1 MTEQLLPS
9 AWTVSEARGM
19 AAQLRHVA
27 TTEDEYDGLELLTA
41 ISEYLDQLYGGAG
54 FDRLLPP
61 QNRAAMAQLIQRIR
75 GSAATGSVVLDD
87 DGVPVDLA
95 AAEADP
101 VYDTLVRLDQ
111 PVNAAVTLAQ
121 GRKLAADLAAS
132 DGWQGELGRAL
143 QALYG
148 YLDELYGGS
157 GAFTELLTVDER
169 ARVAQ
174 GPSSR

>member
-1 MTEQLLPS
+1 
-9 AWTVSEARGM
+9 M

-27 TTEDEYDGLELLTA
+27 TTEDEYDGLELFKAL
-41 ISEYLDQLYGGAG
+41 SDYLDQLYGGAG

-61 QNRAAMAQLIQRIR
+61 QDRAAMAQLIQSIR

-87 DGVPVDLA
+87 DGVPVDL
-95 AAEADP
+95 AEADP

-132 DGWQGELGRAL
+132 DGWQGELGGAL

-157 GAFTELLTVDER
+157 GAFTELLTPDKR